1 MSKHSLFKLGIAFG
15 LIGVLFSGLRD
26 TTASRAAGQQDL
38 PAGKGVELARNKCLN
53 CHEADLIVQQ
63 RLSRAGWVR
72 EIEKM
77 VRWGASVK
85 DDEKELLADY
95 FAARFTTRPAT
106 VAASATNEERGKQI
120 FQNNC
125 LNCHEV
131 DLTEQQRL
139 SRVGWLREV
148 EKMVRWGASVKD
160 DEKDALVDYLFKNY
174 GPRPLAVT
182 H

>member
-1 MSKHSLFKLGIAFG
+1 MSKRNSFKFAIVFG
-15 LIGVLFSGLRD
+15 LVIALSSGLRD
-26 TTASRAAGQQDL
+26 IAASHTGQQDL
-38 PAGKGVELARNKCLN
+38 PDGKGAELARNKCLN

-72 EIEKM
+72 EVEKM
-77 VRWGASVK
+77 IRWGANVK
-85 DDEKELLADY
+85 DDEKEILADY
-95 FAARFTTRPAT
+95 FSARFTSRPAT
-106 VAASATNEERGKQI
+106 VAASATTEDRGKQI
-120 FQNNC
+120 FENQC
-125 LNCHEV
+125 LNCHGV

-160 DEKDALVDYLFKNY
+160 DEKDALVDYLFKHY

-182 H
+182 R